1 MSKTGKTE
9 NGLVDETI
17 SNLYDVSDNMYDLA
31 NNAEERCKDL
41 WKFLLL
47 GDSKEAQTFFV
58 GDISMYSKEKLSE
71 AIEYVIEN
79 IFDIKYENQVQNDAQ
94 NFSKGIKQYLERK
107 L

>member
-1 MSKTGKTE
+1 M
-9 NGLVDETI
+9 
-17 SNLYDVSDNMYDLA
+17 
-31 NNAEERCKDL
+31 
-41 WKFLLL
+41 LL